1 LNNFHLSRGD
11 LPEIA
16 HSPVSRRP
24 DLPADHGAN
33 QTKRPGAEHRA
44 KSGCRVFVL
53 RTGCVTGRS
62 RSRDKKPPPARKV
75 PTLPNPTPPQGEC
88 AKKKKARRAWHT
100 PGQYKGGTYR
110 LRQDELRILGAT
122 PPSRRSPQSRPA
134 RKVPIGSE
142 PFAVLRRCR
151 MGGQARWTSR
161 SWSSLCLVL
170 ARQRQAP
177 RSRPSSWCWS
187 AKPADKPIA
196 MGLGLLSRPRGLNR
210 TELQSQR
217 PSANNEKA
225 PPREAAHV
233 AKRKAR
239 RCRPVADLQHHESGG
254 SLTQW
259 PAVRRDARRATQEEA
274 RR

>member
-1 LNNFHLSRGD
+1 M
-11 LPEIA
+11 A
-16 HSPVSRRP
+16 HAGPVQGGYIS
-24 DLPADHGAN
+24 LKAG
-33 QTKRPGAEHRA
+33 
-44 KSGCRVFVL
+44 
-53 RTGCVTGRS
+53 RTAHTGS
-62 RSRDKKPPPARKV
+62 NTAVPPI
-75 PTLPNPTPPQGEC
+75 TT
-88 AKKKKARRAWHT
+88 T
-100 PGQYKGGTYR
+100 
-110 LRQDELRILGAT
+110 
-122 PPSRRSPQSRPA
+122 RPA

-151 MGGQARWTSR
+151 MGGQARWTSG